1 MPRELACNLINHF
14 SDGRRRAAKVQA
26 VYLIQGG
33 APWRRDEG
41 NYTSIVRYA
50 ELLKKPYIVAMD
62 KVDPLTNRRE
72 VPVRECKHL
81 PVGLEANALGVWQM
95 SQYPK

>member
-1 MPRELACNLINHF
+1 MSRELACNLVNHF

-50 ELLKKPYIVAMD
+50 ELLKKRYIVAMN

-72 VPVRECKHL
+72 VAVRECKYL
-81 PVGLEANALGVWQM
+81 LVGFEADAL
-95 SQYPK
+95 

>member
-1 MPRELACNLINHF
+1 MSRELACNLVNHF

-41 NYTSIVRYA
+41 DYASINWYVKFL
-50 ELLKKPYIVAMD
+50 EEPDVVAMH
-62 KVDPLTNRRE
+62 KFHLPPHHRE
-72 VPVRECKHL
+72 VAPREIEDML
-81 PVGLEANALGVWQM
+81 IGFEANAF
-95 SQYPK
+95 